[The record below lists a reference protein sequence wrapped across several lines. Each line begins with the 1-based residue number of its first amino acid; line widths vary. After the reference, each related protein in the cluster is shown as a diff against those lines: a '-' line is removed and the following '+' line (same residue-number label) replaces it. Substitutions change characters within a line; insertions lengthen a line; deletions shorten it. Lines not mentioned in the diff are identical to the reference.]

1 MTSNKKNKTNH
12 LTSTRT
18 IVINS
23 STNILNLMG
32 DPLSWNYF
40 KEGELKR
47 KRTRICITCNHFR
60 FSTTDTYATI
70 LTCPIQ
76 RKLIPQVDHLFKG
89 CNYWMQQKTVFAPEA
104 A

>member
-1 MTSNKKNKTNH
+1 MEE
-12 LTSTRT
+12 
-18 IVINS
+18 
-23 STNILNLMG
+23 
-32 DPLSWNYF
+32 PLSWNYF

-47 KRTRICITCNHFR
+47 RRTRICITCNHFR

-89 CNYWMQQKTVFAPEA
+89 CNYWMQQTTVFAPEA

>member
-1 MTSNKKNKTNH
+1 ME
-12 LTSTRT
+12 
-18 IVINS
+18 
-23 STNILNLMG
+23 

-47 KRTRICITCNHFR
+47 RRTRICITCNHFR
-60 FSTTDTYATI
+60 FSTTETYAII

-89 CNYWMQQKTVFAPEA
+89 CNYWIQQKTVFAPEA

>member
-1 MTSNKKNKTNH
+1 MTLKKINTNH
-12 LTSTRT
+12 LTARRT
-18 IVINS
+18 VVMNS
-23 STNILNLMG
+23 STYLLKIME
-32 DPLSWNYF
+32 DPLSWDYF

-47 KRTRICITCNHFR
+47 RRTRICITCNHFR

-76 RKLIPQVDHLFKG
+76 RKLIPQGDHLFKG
-89 CNYWMQQKTVFAPEA
+89 CNYWLPQNNIFAPEA

>member
-1 MTSNKKNKTNH
+1 MTSAG
-12 LTSTRT
+12 T
-18 IVINS
+18 IVINN
-23 STNILNLMG
+23 STNILNLME

-47 KRTRICITCNHFR
+47 RRTRICITCNHFR

>member
-1 MTSNKKNKTNH
+1 MEE
-12 LTSTRT
+12 
-18 IVINS
+18 
-23 STNILNLMG
+23 
-32 DPLSWNYF
+32 PLSWNYF

-47 KRTRICITCNHFR
+47 RRTRICITCNHFR

-89 CNYWMQQKTVFAPEA
+89 CNYWMQQKKYLRLKQHREFFLRCNVK
-104 A
+104 

>member
-1 MTSNKKNKTNH
+1 MTSAE
-12 LTSTRT
+12 T

-23 STNILNLMG
+23 STNILKEIG
-32 DPLSWNYF
+32 GPLSWNYF

-76 RKLIPQVDHLFKG
+76 RKLIPQGDHLFRG
-89 CNYWMQQKTVFAPEA
+89 CNNWIKQRTLFAPEVA
-104 A
+104 

>member
-1 MTSNKKNKTNH
+1 
-12 LTSTRT
+12 
-18 IVINS
+18 
-23 STNILNLMG
+23 MG

-40 KEGELKR
+40 KEGELRR

-60 FSTTDTYATI
+60 FNTTDTYATI

-76 RKLIPQVDHLFKG
+76 RKLITQGDHLFKG
-89 CNYWMQQKTVFAPEA
+89 CNYWMPHKNIFAPEA

>member
-1 MTSNKKNKTNH
+1 MTSKLKFA
-12 LTSTRT
+12 
-18 IVINS
+18 INN
-23 STNILNLMG
+23 STNILRLMG

-47 KRTRICITCNHFR
+47 RRTRICITCNHFR

-89 CNYWMQQKTVFAPEA
+89 CNYWMKQKTVFAPEA

>member
-1 MTSNKKNKTNH
+1 ME
-12 LTSTRT
+12 
-18 IVINS
+18 
-23 STNILNLMG
+23 

-76 RKLIPQVDHLFKG
+76 RKLIPQGDHLFKG
-89 CNYWMQQKTVFAPEA
+89 CNYWMPQKTIFAPEA

>member
-1 MTSNKKNKTNH
+1 MTSAG
-12 LTSTRT
+12 T
-18 IVINS
+18 IVINN
-23 STNILNLMG
+23 STNILKQMG
-32 DPLSWNYF
+32 GPLSWNYF
-40 KEGELKR
+40 KGGELKT

-60 FSTTDTYATI
+60 FSTTDTYVTI

-76 RKLIPQVDHLFKG
+76 RKLISQVDHLFKG

>member
-1 MTSNKKNKTNH
+1 MTSAGI
-12 LTSTRT
+12 
-18 IVINS
+18 IVINN
-23 STNILNLMG
+23 STNILKIME

-40 KEGELKR
+40 EEGELKR

-89 CNYWMQQKTVFAPEA
+89 CNYWMQQKKVFAPEA

>member
-1 MTSNKKNKTNH
+1 MT
-12 LTSTRT
+12 TRRT
-18 IVINS
+18 AVINS
-23 STNILNLMG
+23 STYILKVME

-40 KEGELKR
+40 KEGELKKR
-47 KRTRICITCNHFR
+47 RTRICITCNHFR
-60 FSTTDTYATI
+60 FSTTDTYAAI

-89 CNYWMQQKTVFAPEA
+89 CNYWTQHKTVFAPEA

>member
-1 MTSNKKNKTNH
+1 ME
-12 LTSTRT
+12 
-18 IVINS
+18 
-23 STNILNLMG
+23 

-47 KRTRICITCNHFR
+47 KRTKICITCNHFR

-76 RKLIPQVDHLFKG
+76 RKIIPQGDHLYKG
-89 CNYWMQQKTVFAPEA
+89 CNYWMQQKNVFAPEA

>member
-1 MTSNKKNKTNH
+1 MTSAE
-12 LTSTRT
+12 T

-23 STNILNLMG
+23 STNILNLME

>member
-1 MTSNKKNKTNH
+1 
-12 LTSTRT
+12 
-18 IVINS
+18 
-23 STNILNLMG
+23 MG

-76 RKLIPQVDHLFKG
+76 RKLIPQGDHLFKG
-89 CNYWMQQKTVFAPEA
+89 CNYWMPQKNIFAPEA

>member
-1 MTSNKKNKTNH
+1 
-12 LTSTRT
+12 
-18 IVINS
+18 
-23 STNILNLMG
+23 MG
-32 DPLSWNYF
+32 GPLSWNYF

-76 RKLIPQVDHLFKG
+76 RKLIPQGDHLFRG
-89 CNYWMQQKTVFAPEA
+89 CNNWIKQRTLFAPEVA
-104 A
+104 